1 MKVYNNNS
9 YPIKIKYR
17 NKDSETINVYNF
29 RSVFYSEVV
38 NALSVT
44 TDNTSS
50 VVFMTPQIVELPNTI
65 IESGQM
71 LLTDRDAIIKD
82 QLIIKPGGELRI
94 I

>member
-1 MKVYNNNS
+1 MKAYNNNS

-29 RSVFYSEVV
+29 RSVFYSDVV
-38 NALSVT
+38 NVSSVT
-44 TDNTSS
+44 VDDTSS
-50 VVFMTPQIVELPNTI
+50 VIFMTPQIVELPNTI

-71 LLTDRDAIIKD
+71 LLTDKDCIIKD
-82 QLIIKPGGELRI
+82 ELVIKPGGELRI